1 MSKILDKNRSDCLFD
16 VEVLFVVGSLQLVAD
31 FNHPRS
37 FLGFERVRGCVGGGW
52 GDVSDPN
59 LYGRD
64 DSCHRSHYLNH
75 ITIN

>member
-1 MSKILDKNRSDCLFD
+1 MSKILYRNRGDCLFD
-16 VEVLFVVGSLQLVAD
+16 AKVLFIMGSLQLIAD

-37 FLGFERVRGCVGGGW
+37 FLGFERVRDCVGGGR
-52 GDVSDPN
+52 GYVSDLN

-64 DSCHRSHYLNH
+64 GGCRRSHYLNH